1 MEHGGH
7 VSRRVAGCL
16 VDRWACRIAVIAA
29 VLLPVVPAAGQPG
42 GLFTAVGPAPPAS
55 AVRSVSPAPAD
66 ALTLRRR
73 LVTIDLGQLAPPGD
87 AARPGGAAGTPSAPP
102 GVLTLNLFADA
113 VFTGLI
119 DQAAPTFSGGWSLS
133 GRLAGIELGTMTL
146 VVNGAV
152 VAGTVRTPEATFRLG
167 PAGRAGPTA
176 IPEETVL
183 PEGDP
188 ADAPGAASAER
199 GGGAI
204 RFLGVA
210 EAPQSVEQV
219 AILSDRPG

>member
-7 VSRRVAGCL
+7 VSRRVAGWL
-16 VDRWACRIAVIAA
+16 VGRWARRIAVIAA

-55 AVRSVSPAPAD
+55 AVRGVSPAPAD

-152 VAGTVRTPEATFRLG
+152 VAGTVRTPEATYRIRPAGNGMHAVSQIDPSKLPPPGEPIPRQRLG
-167 PAGRAGPTA
+167 ADGPPSEPDPREPAVPR
-176 IPEETVL
+176 
-183 PEGDP
+183 
-188 ADAPGAASAER
+188 
-199 GGGAI
+199 
-204 RFLGVA
+204 
-210 EAPQSVEQV
+210 
-219 AILSDRPG
+219 